1 MGGRQARQTEL
12 PHGSRRGTRKGSE
25 QREHCIKRIIAS
37 GDIDDAPLL
46 MDGGRGDGDVGFVGT
61 ESEANGWRWSACG
74 ECGDGAS
81 MGNDGWLGNNAAE
94 CTKGIKN

>member
-12 PHGSRRGTRKGSE
+12 PHGSRSGTRKGSE

-37 GDIDDAPLL
+37 GDIDDGTLLL

-61 ESEANGWRWSACG
+61 ESEANGWSACG